1 MDKHTNVCAWAAD
14 PHFTHLHLPRAER
27 LMSIGWSG
35 ARIKTQR
42 ASSLYVEWQGTEPK
56 SSHLTPLRQGVL
68 VRRATW
74 LGSNSTRGFLRGLGS
89 RFLFRKRINLV
100 GKSELARVLTLH
112 MSSFGFASTCTRC
125 CTLILYASLSWVKIQ
140 QSIKE
145 VFPNWGQITNPGD
158 TSCGQREGASIPPA
172 APGWLHRIAMPG
184 QSGCRCWTGQ
194 Y

>member
-1 MDKHTNVCAWAAD
+1 MFQWTNIQMFVCAWAAD

-89 RFLFRKRINLV
+89 QSFLESGSTWWENQNLP
-100 GKSELARVLTLH
+100 GFWPYICLAL
-112 MSSFGFASTCTRC
+112 G
-125 CTLILYASLSWVKIQ
+125 
-140 QSIKE
+140 
-145 VFPNWGQITNPGD
+145 
-158 TSCGQREGASIPPA
+158 
-172 APGWLHRIAMPG
+172 LHRLAQDVARWFFTQVCHGSKFNNQLRKFSQIG
-184 QSGCRCWTGQ
+184 VR
-194 Y
+194 